1 VTYLVGK
8 IVLDVVAGAP
18 NNGRGEDNIA
28 RAKQMRV
35 GRDVYPYVS
44 AQAFRRWVRD
54 SLPATEQRSPV
65 TRSGSGKKQQAYTA
79 GRPHHYLDDDIF
91 GYMVAV
97 KKDANGSSGTCQRD
111 TVLATGTF
119 VSVTPRRPTQDYGT
133 MTRGFAAGDNPVIH
147 EHEFY
152 TAELAGDVLLDLP
165 RVGVFEIDGTGLKV
179 ALTSEAASEARSE
192 GAEETSLRGINALR
206 LPLDERRRRAAVVL
220 RSLAA
225 VRGGAKQSLH
235 YGDRAPALVL
245 LAPIKGGVN
254 PFTRVLG
261 VRDGQAVFRA
271 DVLRE
276 EAAAWADELDG
287 PITLGWAPGFLADQR
302 DRVHQELDDLI
313 SAGTVVFD
321 HPRVLLGQLAD
332 QIAGG
337 DRDSWFEDPK
347 Q

>member
-1 VTYLVGK
+1 
-8 IVLDVVAGAP
+8 
-18 NNGRGEDNIA
+18 
-28 RAKQMRV
+28 
-35 GRDVYPYVS
+35 
-44 AQAFRRWVRD
+44 
-54 SLPATEQRSPV
+54 
-65 TRSGSGKKQQAYTA
+65 
-79 GRPHHYLDDDIF
+79 
-91 GYMVAV
+91 
-97 KKDANGSSGTCQRD
+97 
-111 TVLATGTF
+111 
-119 VSVTPRRPTQDYGT
+119 
-133 MTRGFAAGDNPVIH
+133 
-147 EHEFY
+147 
-152 TAELAGDVLLDLP
+152 
-165 RVGVFEIDGTGLKV
+165 
-179 ALTSEAASEARSE
+179 
-192 GAEETSLRGINALR
+192 
-206 LPLDERRRRAAVVL
+206 
-220 RSLAA
+220 
-225 VRGGAKQSLH
+225 LH